1 MKAIQINLEEKTTEQ
16 LSAYCQKAGENKDEF
31 VSHLLTNYLDRNDS
45 DAMWSR
51 LQRTSFDALGFVV
64 DE

>member
-45 DAMWSR
+45 NATWSR
-51 LQRTSFDALGFVV
+51 LQTTCFDALGAVV